1 MKLKE
6 YITIQNNVDA
16 STSTPLDNSRIDKS
30 KPGIRF
36 EVQKSCI
43 LPDTFHKKK
52 KKKKTN
58 DSERRVICHTR
69 LVYIE
74 CLVILRSPSVEKTG
88 KTLLIDKN
96 FSKGGISQ
104 SRRSKKK
111 KEKKKKHLKRRD
123 ACIFTIVIRVGR
135 VRALKLFHYFTR
147 LHYVIILFPFSSV
160 FYFRF
165 FIFSR

>member
-52 KKKKTN
+52 KKKKN
-58 DSERRVICHTR
+58 
-69 LVYIE
+69 
-74 CLVILRSPSVEKTG
+74 
-88 KTLLIDKN
+88 
-96 FSKGGISQ
+96 Q
-104 SRRSKKK
+104 
-111 KEKKKKHLKRRD
+111 
-123 ACIFTIVIRVGR
+123 
-135 VRALKLFHYFTR
+135 
-147 LHYVIILFPFSSV
+147 
-160 FYFRF
+160 
-165 FIFSR
+165 